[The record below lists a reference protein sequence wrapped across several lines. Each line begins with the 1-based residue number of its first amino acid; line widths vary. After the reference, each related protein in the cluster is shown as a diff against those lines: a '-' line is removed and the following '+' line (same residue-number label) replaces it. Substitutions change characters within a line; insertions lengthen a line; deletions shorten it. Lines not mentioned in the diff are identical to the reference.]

1 LIPVSAVDEL
11 VPLHTD
17 FDVVWRGCDRK
28 QVQHYVERVEE
39 ELRLLTVDRDA
50 AVQRADALADQL
62 ARSRADV
69 RRLTERLEELSRTP
83 IDLSTLTE
91 RLRRLVELAQ
101 AEAEEITNRARLA
114 AEQDRATAQLTAER
128 QRRRAEYLVAELDQR
143 REELAAE
150 HRELMARAHER
161 VETLTREA
169 AQRRRELDDKAA
181 EIRHQIQTDFELA
194 MTTRRTEAMKELE
207 DQRQAARA
215 ERAAAKAESER
226 LLAKTKIQATEMIA
240 EAQAEVDRLHNYRD
254 RVAATLRA
262 AQRTLAAADPL
273 LAPVPEENS
282 LLKDPE
288 QRARGED
295 AAA

>member
-1 LIPVSAVDEL
+1 MSAVDEL

-50 AVQRADALADQL
+50 AVRRADALADQL
-62 ARSRADV
+62 AASRAEV
-69 RRLTERLEELSRTP
+69 RALTERLDRLSRTP
-83 IDLSTLTE
+83 IDPATLTE

-101 AEAEEITNRARLA
+101 AEADEITTRARLA
-114 AEQDRATAQLTAER
+114 AEQDRATAQQTAER
-128 QRRRAEYLVAELDQR
+128 QRRRADYLVAELDRR

-150 HRELMARAHER
+150 HRELMARARER

-169 AQRRRELDDKAA
+169 VRRRRELDDKAA
-181 EIRHQIQTDFELA
+181 EVRHQIQTDFELA
-194 MTTRRTEAMKELE
+194 MTRRRAEAMKELE
-207 DQRQAARA
+207 EQRASARA
-215 ERAAAKAESER
+215 ERAAARAESKR
-226 LLAKTKIQATEMIA
+226 LVAEAKHKAAEMIA
-240 EAQAEVDRLHNYRD
+240 NAKAEVDRLHDYRD

-262 AQRTLAAADPL
+262 ARRTLAEADPL
-273 LAPVPEENS
+273 LTPVPGENS
-282 LLKDPE
+282 LLDPPE
-288 QRARGED
+288 KRARSED